1 MTVRHSF
8 FSLSLSLLFSIN
20 SFASVITMT
29 ETQKIIA
36 PDQATGDLFGFRFDV
51 DEDHLYVRA
60 SGKSKSYGYT
70 RSELN
75 VWEFEQSNTNGLS
88 GNYVHIDANLDL
100 IMHSGSCGS
109 NSSSPY
115 YRAENLFDPLSSGS
129 PSIPSMSGE
138 GCNSVYSNGYF
149 FMPDNRGYA
158 TYNYPPIYTIVNL
171 KMVYGVVERQCLV
184 RPRIRLSKLSYYS
197 CW

>member
-60 SGKSKSYGYT
+60 SGKSKS
-70 RSELN
+70 
-75 VWEFEQSNTNGLS
+75 
-88 GNYVHIDANLDL
+88 
-100 IMHSGSCGS
+100 
-109 NSSSPY
+109 
-115 YRAENLFDPLSSGS
+115 
-129 PSIPSMSGE
+129 
-138 GCNSVYSNGYF
+138 
-149 FMPDNRGYA
+149 
-158 TYNYPPIYTIVNL
+158 
-171 KMVYGVVERQCLV
+171 
-184 RPRIRLSKLSYYS
+184 
-197 CW
+197 